1 MLRDV
6 AEWVGVVLIVILG
19 LAIAAAMLVAVVEIV
34 KGIVLSIRDRR
45 RETPIIRAGE
55 RD

>member
-19 LAIAAAMLVAVVEIV
+19 LAIAAAMLVVVVEIV
-34 KGIVLSIRDRR
+34 KGIVLSVRDRR
-45 RETPIIRAGE
+45 RETPIMRTKG